1 MSFLQFYFFT
11 TSYIIL
17 RADINIAADI
27 HPDVLISST
36 RGEIETL
43 IETVKTP
50 SQRKT
55 YLAGQSSPPEMLPF
69 MEAMQGIQDL
79 GMQYVRVPDF
89 VDFTQVQPPSF

>member
-1 MSFLQFYFFT
+1 M
-11 TSYIIL
+11 
-17 RADINIAADI
+17 
-27 HPDVLISST
+27 HPDASISST
-36 RGEIETL
+36 RDEIETL

-55 YLAGQSSPPEMLPF
+55 YLAGQKSPPKKLPF

-89 VDFTQVQPPSF
+89 VDFTQVRPPSF